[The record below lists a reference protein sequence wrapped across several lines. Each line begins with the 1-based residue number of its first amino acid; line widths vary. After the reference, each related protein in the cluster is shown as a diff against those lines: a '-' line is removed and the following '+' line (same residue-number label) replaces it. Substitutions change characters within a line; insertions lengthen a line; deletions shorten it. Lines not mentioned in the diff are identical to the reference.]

1 MIHELQALNQHPQAS
16 PHTIHGIAF
25 GSNLT
30 NENKVQMERRKGLI
44 MCTHGMLPEKTHSY
58 ER

>member
-1 MIHELQALNQHPQAS
+1 MIHELQALNQHHQAS

-30 NENKVQMERRKGLI
+30 NENKVQMEREKGSYYV
-44 MCTHGMLPEKTHSY
+44 HSWHAAR
-58 ER
+58 ENPFL

>member
-1 MIHELQALNQHPQAS
+1 MIHELRALNQHPQAS

-30 NENKVQMERRKGLI
+30 NENKVQMEREKGSYYVHSW
-44 MCTHGMLPEKTHSY
+44 HGAMI
-58 ER
+58 